1 MGAGKSIWRNPFS
14 FLFTHSKKEKVL
26 TEYVIR
32 EHHKGRSL
40 DEILQ
45 DKYVVNNSSHE
56 QIRRLLDQ
64 PELIRAIGQDT
75 VAAAHRPAG
84 L

>member
-1 MGAGKSIWRNPFS
+1 MGAGKSIWRSPFS
-14 FLFTHSKKEKVL
+14 FLFTHSKKEKML

-45 DKYVVNNSSHE
+45 DKYVVNNCSTE

-64 PELIRAIGQDT
+64 PELIHAIGEDT
-75 VAAAHRPAG
+75 IAAQRPVG